1 SACSRSSS
9 CRTWRAWSANCGAWC
24 GRAGSSRSPPGVRAF
39 SSPPI
44 RVGRRR
50 SSGNGR
56 TYTAHSTPGI
66 ALPTSKRFDICSTMA
81 ASAIASGGGRWFSV
95 AARGRRLVDD
105 RTRFPAALGNRSNGT
120 AYRGADQNGQ
130 CQLADRKQDLPSGN
144 ERNLRDWAQA
154 LLVLRSRAERH
165 SHRQQDNPTYHEHDC
180 PKQIEIDP
188 AAAQEA
194 KVDPFVDDDR
204 NKP

>member
-1 SACSRSSS
+1 RLFALAGGDQAG
-9 CRTWRAWSANCGAWC
+9 T
-24 GRAGSSRSPPGVRAF
+24 AGSIQRIQPLGSHY
-39 SSPPI
+39 
-44 RVGRRR
+44 RRR
-50 SSGNGR
+50 NG
-56 TYTAHSTPGI
+56 STFAPRWRHRR
-66 ALPTSKRFDICSTMA
+66 LR
-81 ASAIASGGGRWFSV
+81 SGGGRWFSV

-105 RTRFPAALGNRSNGT
+105 RTRFRAALGNRSNGT

-130 CQLADRKQDLPSGN
+130 WQLADRKQELPSGN

-154 LLVLRSRAERH
+154 LLILRSRAERH

-194 KVDPFVDDDR
+194 KVGPFVDDDR
-204 NKP
+204 NKPDRGQHGGGVDGERRERD